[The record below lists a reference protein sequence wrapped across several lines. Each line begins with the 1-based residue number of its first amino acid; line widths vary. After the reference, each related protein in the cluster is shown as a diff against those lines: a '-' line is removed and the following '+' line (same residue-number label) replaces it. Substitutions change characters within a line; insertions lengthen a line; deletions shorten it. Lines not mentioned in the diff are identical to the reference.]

1 MISEIL
7 KNNKP
12 EVYEMVMKNN
22 TTKSLLKQID
32 GRWKIIEKMLEND
45 LKKAFGRK

>member
-1 MISEIL
+1 MISHLLKEHKKEIY
-7 KNNKP
+7 K
-12 EVYEMVMKNN
+12 MVMKNN